1 VRFEWDPRKQRI
13 SLEKHGVQFADALVV
28 FDDVLAI
35 TLPEPSSEEERFIT
49 MGIDG
54 FGRLLTVVYTWR
66 GDAVRLISARR
77 ATRSERRR
85 YEGDA

>member
-1 VRFEWDPRKQRI
+1 MRFEWDLQKQRI
-13 SLEKHGVQFADALVV
+13 NLEKHGVQFADALVV

-35 TLPEPSSEEERFIT
+35 TLPDPGSEEDRFVT
-49 MGIDG
+49 MGLDG
-54 FGRLLTVVYTWR
+54 FGRLLTVVYAWR
-66 GDAVRLISARR
+66 GNAVRLISARR